1 MDAYAIY
8 ANVQQQNNDDL
19 LIQHAPL
26 VKKIAYHIFAKL
38 PDSVQIDDLIQAGM
52 MGLLE
57 AMGQFD
63 PDNGANFKT
72 YAGIRIRG
80 SIFDEIR
87 KNDWTPR
94 SVSRNL
100 REMSNAIASVEARKV
115 GSATAQ
121 EIADE
126 LGVTLEKYQKMSGHA
141 SRARVFGLDDH
152 DGGGEQAGLQE
163 PDVIAMHDES
173 PDQLVHNEGFK
184 KSLVKT
190 IKSLPEREQ
199 LVMSLYYEDELN
211 LKEIGK
217 VLDVTE
223 SRVSQIHGQ
232 ALARIRQGMTDWT
245 GE

>member
-1 MDAYAIY
+1 MEGYAMYI
-8 ANVQQQNNDDL
+8 NIQQQNNDDL

-26 VKKIAYHIFAKL
+26 VKKIAYHIFARL
-38 PDSVQIDDLIQAGM
+38 PASVQIDDLIQAGM

-57 AMGQFD
+57 AMAQFD
-63 PDNGANFKT
+63 PENGANFKT

-80 SIFDEIR
+80 FIFDEIR

-100 REMSNAIASVEARKV
+100 REMSNAISSVESRKV
-115 GSATAQ
+115 GSATSQ

-126 LGVTLEKYQKMSGHA
+126 LGVTLEKYQKMSSDA

-152 DGGGEQAGLQE
+152 ESGGNDGGSIL
-163 PDVIAMHDES
+163 DVMAMDTEG
-173 PDQLVHNEGFK
+173 PGQLVHNEGFK
-184 KSLVKT
+184 QSLVKA
-190 IKSLPEREQ
+190 IKDLPEREQ
-199 LVMSLYYEDELN
+199 LVMSLYYEEEIN

-232 ALARIRQGMTDWT
+232 ALARIRKSMNEWT